1 MPLTR
6 TLLATYIACRVLV
19 HTMYLID
26 AQFSVDYNGTPVDTL
41 TTLAQNAD
49 LVVLQVPRRHTLEC
63 ILRQSANKNVLTR
76 AVSRSDVPFERWIGR

>member
-1 MPLTR
+1 
-6 TLLATYIACRVLV
+6 
-19 HTMYLID
+19 MYLIEAY

-49 LVVLQVPRRHTLEC
+49 LVVLQVPRRHTLQC

-76 AVSRSDVPFERWIGR
+76 AVSRSDAPFKRWIGR